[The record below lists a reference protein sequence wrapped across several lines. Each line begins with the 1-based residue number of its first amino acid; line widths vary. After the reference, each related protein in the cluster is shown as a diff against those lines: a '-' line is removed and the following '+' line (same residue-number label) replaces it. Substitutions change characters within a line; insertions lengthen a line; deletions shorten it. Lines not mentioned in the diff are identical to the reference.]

1 MTTITCALLWAITP
15 LLVFVAVIYWLS
27 ETQPQ
32 RIRRLRQ
39 QGYSQRAI
47 AERLGCTVYRVRQAL
62 S

>member
-15 LLVFVAVIYWLS
+15 LLFIVAVIYWLS

-39 QGYSQRAI
+39 QGHSQRAI
-47 AERLGCTVYRVRQAL
+47 AERLGITVYRVRQAL
-62 S
+62 A